1 MNRRPNAGWNPA
13 PFPAAGSQ
21 TSAFTLIELLVVIA
35 IIAILAGLLL
45 PALGKAKIRGQGIAC
60 LSNLK
65 QMGLAWILY
74 THDYDERVPPESD
87 DLYDPQKVWVRGE
100 MRQENGWSDNT
111 NLVFLRDSHLGPY
124 LDALGVWRC
133 PGDHSAFRYGGR
145 LLSRVRSVSMNCY
158 MNHED
163 LTNKAHT
170 NYKTIRRTCDMVEP
184 GPSMTMVL
192 IDERED
198 SINNANFAVSMDG
211 FDPRVPAAIGIIDWP
226 AIYHNRASNLSFA
239 DGHAES
245 HRWSDPRTMPP
256 FQRGQSLDT
265 SWTPSPG
272 NPDILWLQ
280 ARSTGKK

>member
-1 MNRRPNAGWNPA
+1 MNQRPNAGWNPT
-13 PFPAAGSQ
+13 PSPAAGSQ
-21 TSAFTLIELLVVIA
+21 TRAFTLIELLVVIA

-45 PALGKAKIRGQGIAC
+45 PALERAKIRGQGIAC

-74 THDYDERVPPESD
+74 THDHDESVPPQSSD
-87 DLYDPQKVWVRGE
+87 LNLYDREKVWVRGWLN
-100 MRQENGWSDNT
+100 QDDGWPDNT
-111 NLVFLRDSHLGPY
+111 NLVFLRDSYLGPY
-124 LDALGVWRC
+124 LDAVGVWRC
-133 PGDHSAFRYGGR
+133 PGDHSAFRYRGGR
-145 LLSRVRSVSMNCY
+145 LPRVRSVSMNRWLNADY
-158 MNHED
+158 MTD
-163 LTNKAHT
+163 PV
-170 NYKTIRRTCDMVEP
+170 YKFIRRTWDMVEP

-198 SINNANFAVSMDG
+198 SINNGIFAVHMDG
-211 FDPRVPAAIGIIDWP
+211 FDPRVPAAIGIVDWP

-245 HRWSDPRTMPP
+245 HRWSDPRTMPL
-256 FQRGQSLDT
+256 FRRGQSLNT

-272 NPDILWLQ
+272 NPDVLWLQ